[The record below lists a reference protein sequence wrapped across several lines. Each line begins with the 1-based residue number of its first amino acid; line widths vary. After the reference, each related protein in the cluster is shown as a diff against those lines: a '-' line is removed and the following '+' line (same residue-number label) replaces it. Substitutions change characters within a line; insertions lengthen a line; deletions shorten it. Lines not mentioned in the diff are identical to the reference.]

1 MSNNS
6 KRWMQGIAII
16 TAVMPAMAWA
26 HVGAGMGAHSTT
38 GFLAGFSHPLSGL
51 NHLLAMAAAV
61 GVWAVPVAF
70 VTLML
75 VGGVAGLAGLP
86 LPYVELRITASLL
99 VLGLLIAGACS
110 MNVLAGMA
118 LVGFFAIFH
127 GHAHGAEMSLA
138 SSAGF
143 ALATA
148 LLHGLGV
155 GGVLLVRQR
164 LMRLAGGAI
173 AMSGVYLA
181 YGSLYA

>member
-16 TAVMPAMAWA
+16 TAVMPVMAWA
-26 HVGAGMGAHSTT
+26 HAGAGMGAHSTT

-75 VGGVAGLAGLP
+75 FGGV
-86 LPYVELRITASLL
+86 
-99 VLGLLIAGACS
+99 
-110 MNVLAGMA
+110 AGMA

-143 ALATA
+143 ALVTA

>member
-75 VGGVAGLAGLP
+75 VGGVAG
-86 LPYVELRITASLL
+86 
-99 VLGLLIAGACS
+99 
-110 MNVLAGMA
+110 MA

-164 LMRLAGGAI
+164 LTRLAGGAI